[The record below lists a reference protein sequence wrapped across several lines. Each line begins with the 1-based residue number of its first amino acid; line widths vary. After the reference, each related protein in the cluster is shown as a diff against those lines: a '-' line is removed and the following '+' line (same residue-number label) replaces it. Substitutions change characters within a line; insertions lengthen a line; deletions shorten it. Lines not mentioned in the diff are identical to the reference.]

1 MYEERELV
9 KIIRFKVR
17 VLVRTVYCKQCTG
30 NLNRLKGRCGNASK
44 LEASV

>member
-17 VLVRTVYCKQCTG
+17 VLVRTNTVS
-30 NLNRLKGRCGNASK
+30 NAP
-44 LEASV
+44 EI